1 MQFNII
7 FKTIFEYIHKKFSF
21 VDTNTFCKYRKKL
34 LASPCV
40 HLVYNR
46 GDYESMCE
54 NLKDIEWNNI
64 FDHNHPIDLQW
75 SKIPNLIKNL
85 KDKYVPNKIIRYR
98 NKVKHL
104 SRENRKAFENDLAIK
119 AKTKNKAIWKYI
131 NARLKINKEIN
142 EIHT

>member
-1 MQFNII
+1 
-7 FKTIFEYIHKKFSF
+7 
-21 VDTNTFCKYRKKL
+21 
-34 LASPCV
+34 
-40 HLVYNR
+40 
-46 GDYESMCE
+46 MCE

-75 SKIPNLIKNL
+75 SKIPNLLKNL

-98 NKVKHL
+98 KNKVKHL